1 MPPLTPFPI
10 QVPSLQGALP
20 VFTRTTLAVVLLA
33 LSSLPLQAK
42 DSWVEVR
49 SPNFTVI
56 SNSGEKEARRIADQ
70 FEQFREVF
78 HATLPQLRVDLGKPL
93 IIFAVKNEDSLR
105 ILLPAF
111 WETKGRVHPAGL
123 YSPGEDRHFVAV
135 RTDIEGENPYEVVY
149 HEYTHAIMNLNFR
162 DLPVW
167 LGEGLA
173 ELFANSQIQSKEV
186 HVGAASRYHL
196 MELQQSRLIPVET
209 LLMAGHDSPYYNEA
223 NRATVF
229 YAESWAIVHYL
240 MMDPDA
246 RKRQLLFNFMKAWDE
261 TGDQVK
267 AAQATFGDLK
277 KFSVAMESYARQP
290 SFYFLKVPTAIHGDA
305 KSYSSRELPLAEV
318 AAYRAIFYIHTQRFN
333 EAHSSVDEALQ
344 ADPNLPLAHEA
355 RGLLAYYQQYFP
367 GAEDA
372 FARAIELHSTS
383 SFVYYFDAQ
392 ARLRHGDLA
401 SPQER
406 AEVAASLEKAVS
418 MNPQFAPAYAALA
431 SVYSMDQATHEKAFQ
446 AALKSVKLEPGNLG
460 YAINYGYVLLNAGKI
475 EDAKVL
481 VPRIQEAARTPH
493 DRSSADML
501 AEALESREAS
511 QLRATEYAERAKQ
524 AVQERVT
531 DNPAKTAATSVVPEN
546 PGGTNGTE
554 PKVAGS
560 STPTAPPKHGKG
572 DELAVEG
579 VIVSA
584 ECNAHSTGRLT
595 LSVNN
600 VPMKFLYSGL
610 NALQVVGVPKG
621 LQETPTCSDWK
632 GKKVR
637 LYFYATKDRPYV
649 GELEALLFL

>member
-1 MPPLTPFPI
+1 
-10 QVPSLQGALP
+10 VS
-20 VFTRTTLAVVLLA
+20 TRTTLAVVLLA
-33 LSSLPLQAK
+33 LSPLPLQAK

-93 IIFAVKNEDSLR
+93 LIFAVKNEDSLR

-123 YSPGEDRHFVAV
+123 YAPGEDRHFVAV
-135 RTDIEGENPYEVVY
+135 RTDMEGENPYEVIY

-186 HVGAASRYHL
+186 HVGTASRYHL
-196 MELQQSRLIPVET
+196 MELQQSRLIPVEA
-209 LLMAGHDSPYYNEA
+209 LLVAGHDSPYYNEA

-267 AAQATFGDLK
+267 AAQDTFGDLK
-277 KFSVAMESYARQP
+277 KFSLAMEQYARQP

-305 KSYSSRELPLAEV
+305 KSYSSRELPPAEV
-318 AAYRAIFYIHTQRFN
+318 AAYRALFYIHTQRFN
-333 EAHSSVDEALQ
+333 EARSSVDEALQ
-344 ADPNLPLAHEA
+344 DDANSPLAYEA
-355 RGLLAYYQQYFP
+355 RGLLAYYQQDFRA
-367 GAEDA
+367 AEDA
-372 FARAIELHSTS
+372 FARAVELHSTS
-383 SFVYYFDAQ
+383 YFVYYFDAQ
-392 ARLRHGDLA
+392 ARLRHGGVA
-401 SPQER
+401 TPQER
-406 AEVAASLEKAVS
+406 TRVAVSLEKAVD
-418 MNPQFAPAYAALA
+418 MNPQFAPAYAGLA

-446 AALKSVKLEPGNLG
+446 AALKSVKLEPGNLS
-460 YAINYGYVLLNAGKI
+460 YATNYGYVLLNAGKI
-475 EDAKVL
+475 DDAKVL
-481 VPRIQEAARTPH
+481 VPRIRKAARTPQ
-493 DRSSADML
+493 DRSSADLL
-501 AEALESREAS
+501 ADALESREAS
-511 QLRATEYAERAKQ
+511 LLQAAEYQASVKQ
-524 AVQERVT
+524 ANQDHVA
-531 DNPAKTAATSVVPEN
+531 DNAAKTATIREVPETVGAN
-546 PGGTNGTE
+546 SAG
-554 PKVAGS
+554 PKVPEGTSPA
-560 STPTAPPKHGKG
+560 APPKHGKG

-584 ECNAHSTGRLT
+584 ECNADSTGRLI
-595 LSVNN
+595 LSVNH
-600 VPMKFLYSGL
+600 VPMKFLFSGL

-621 LQETPTCSDWK
+621 LQEAPACSDWK

-637 LYFYATKDRPYV
+637 LYFYATKDKPYV
-649 GELEALLFL
+649 GKLEAVQFL